1 MVAYTQTPEEFD
13 VFRMMEF
20 RAQRLQILQP
30 TYEAVLQLDRAMLDS
45 SLPRK
50 EP

>member
-1 MVAYTQTPEEFD
+1 MVAYIQTPEEFD

-20 RAQRLQILQP
+20 RAQHLQILHS
-30 TYEAVLQLDRAMLDS
+30 TYEAALRLDLAMLDS

-50 EP
+50 AP